1 MECTNLI
8 LPDTDH
14 ALLTDSLILPD
25 MDHDLLKLI
34 TPFSLVIGGPS
45 GSGKSKFLFDLLDNL
60 PLCTDPPIEKVVF
73 IYGVYQSIY
82 AKYPN
87 IHFTSDLEAM
97 KIRPVEKT
105 LLIIDDCMSAI
116 KDDSALEALFT
127 RGRHENISTVLI
139 LQKKF
144 YKGSVFKT
152 CRDNASYLALTNHIQ
167 DQTQLYTFSNQ
178 LEVKGSQYFIKAYE
192 DVIKTR
198 FNYIFIDHHHKSL
211 LCDAPFFIKYRSS
224 VHQPGG
230 QVVYIDPVKYK
241 AASRM

>member
-1 MECTNLI
+1 
-8 LPDTDH
+8 
-14 ALLTDSLILPD
+14 

-34 TPFSLVIGGPS
+34 TPFSMVIGGPS

-60 PLCTDPPIEKVVF
+60 PLCTDPPIEKVIF

-87 IHFTSDLEAM
+87 IHFTPDLEAM

-105 LLIIDDCMSAI
+105 LLIIDDCMSAV
-116 KDDSALEALFT
+116 KDDPALEALFT

-144 YKGSVFKT
+144 YKGSVLKT

-167 DQTQLYTFSNQ
+167 DQTRLYTFSN
-178 LEVKGSQYFIKAYE
+178 
-192 DVIKTR
+192 
-198 FNYIFIDHHHKSL
+198 
-211 LCDAPFFIKYRSS
+211 
-224 VHQPGG
+224 HQ
-230 QVVYIDPVKYK
+230 I
-241 AASRM
+241 SWR